1 MILEQHEH
9 HDQGRNLKDNNNHIM
24 QLEQEDTMLRYVF
37 PNQTLSATN
46 EESELA
52 LVKGLR
58 TGKLT
63 V

>member
-1 MILEQHEH
+1 M
-9 HDQGRNLKDNNNHIM
+9 M
-24 QLEQEDTMLRYVF
+24 QLEQEDTMLKYVF

-58 TGKLT
+58 TGKMT
-63 V
+63 I